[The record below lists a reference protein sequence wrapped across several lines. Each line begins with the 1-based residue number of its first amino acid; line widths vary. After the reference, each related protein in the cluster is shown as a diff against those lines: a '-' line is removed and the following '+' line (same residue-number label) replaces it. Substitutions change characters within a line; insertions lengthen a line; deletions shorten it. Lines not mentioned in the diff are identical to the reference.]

1 MSHSIHLAEFLS
13 LFKGGGF
20 AAYICLNVCA
30 AAVDRER
37 ERERDVT
44 AALSCPATIA
54 DFFTT
59 LNEDS
64 LVEIH
69 VRSSQSVQPWLS
81 VHDYYV
87 VMKQI
92 TSRQAFNSFPDTYL
106 YILHNLLFI
115 D

>member
-1 MSHSIHLAEFLS
+1 MLSHSIHLAEFLS

-30 AAVDRER
+30 AAVDR

-69 VRSSQSVQPWLS
+69 VRSSQSVQP
-81 VHDYYV
+81 
-87 VMKQI
+87 
-92 TSRQAFNSFPDTYL
+92 
-106 YILHNLLFI
+106 
-115 D
+115 